1 MPFNANISNTNNS
14 NVERHPLDVVESLL
28 QLQRPASHH
37 ASSED
42 GEVPSIQVDD
52 EVCHEGDFAPVV
64 ESIHHVDIVPVSS
77 TTASRHQGSMPVVML
92 PNPLSRQGV
101 VAEVSPPQAMT
112 RATTPAPLSRQGVV
126 AEVTPP
132 QAMTRA
138 TTPVPLSRHGDV
150 PEVTPPQAM
159 ARARPSAS
167 TSWAGQ
173 ALPSP
178 HPAFSWSALSERP
191 GSNTWATATEPSG
204 FGKVQSR

>member
-92 PNPLSRQGV
+92 PNPLSRQRV
-101 VAEVSPPQAMT
+101 VAEVS
-112 RATTPAPLSRQGVV
+112 
-126 AEVTPP
+126 PP

-159 ARARPSAS
+159 ARAHPSAS

>member
-42 GEVPSIQVDD
+42 GEGPAIQVDD

-64 ESIHHVDIVPVSS
+64 ESIHHVDIMPMSSPNVSRQVRVTPVVAS
-77 TTASRHQGSMPVVML
+77 TSTNTHHQLEITPVVMA

-101 VAEVSPPQAMT
+101 V
-112 RATTPAPLSRQGVV
+112 
-126 AEVTPP
+126 
-132 QAMTRA
+132 
-138 TTPVPLSRHGDV
+138 

-159 ARARPSAS
+159 PWSTTPNPLSRQGVVSGVTPPQAMSRAHPSAS

-173 ALPSP
+173 ALSLI
-178 HPAFSWSALSERP
+178 HI
-191 GSNTWATATEPSG
+191 
-204 FGKVQSR
+204 